1 MNREFLLETV
11 RGQTRLAVIED
22 GALCE
27 LYYERPGSEK
37 LSGNLYLGRVQNIL
51 PGMNAAFVDIGLEKN
66 AFLYA
71 GDIPVDT
78 TEEKELARRMKE
90 ARIERMIRPGQE
102 LLVQVVKEP
111 GGTKGCR
118 ISSHATVPGRM
129 SVLLPSMNYVGISRK
144 ITDHAERERLH
155 GIAKA
160 LIGDGGMGMIVR
172 TAAEGVDAERLGED
186 YRASCELWHEIENRA
201 RYSAAPK
208 LIHSDGSLALRVV
221 RDMLDES
228 VQAVRVDGSALFEEV
243 RRYAHLLAPGL
254 EDRIAEHKS
263 STPLFDVYRVDSQID
278 KHSGRFVWLKSG
290 GSLVIDETEA
300 MTVIDVNTGKFV
312 GKQSFDET
320 VFKLNCEAATEIA
333 RLLRLRDI
341 GGIIIIDFIDMD
353 STEDREALLEQ
364 LRELMKGDRNRTNVI
379 GFTGL
384 GLVEMTRKKVRRP
397 LTKQL
402 KHMCNACD
410 GSGNVD
416 SYETTAWKIIRELWA
431 WGRTHSAGALLVE
444 TTEPVAGWLRTIGVP
459 EKVEAYVSIHG
470 EFQPEEAAAGCFRI
484 LPMDPKNL
492 PEGIRRLK

>member
-37 LSGNLYLGRVQNIL
+37 LAGNLYLGRVQNIL
-51 PGMNAAFVDIGLEKN
+51 PGMNAAFVDIGQEKN

-78 TEEKELARRMKE
+78 REEQELANRMKD
-90 ARIERMIRPGQE
+90 ARIEKMIRPGQE

-118 ISSHATVPGRM
+118 ISSHVTVPGRM
-129 SVLLPSMNYVGISRK
+129 SVLLPSVNYVGISRK
-144 ITDHAERERLH
+144 ITDPAERERLRA
-155 GIAKA
+155 IASE
-160 LIGDGGMGMIVR
+160 LIGDSGMGMIVR
-172 TAAEGVDAERLGED
+172 TAAEGVEAEALARD
-186 YRASCELWHEIENRA
+186 YRASCELWKELENRA
-201 RYSAAPK
+201 RHSKAPK

-228 VQAVRVDGSALFEEV
+228 VAAIRVDDSALCVEV
-243 RRYAHLLAPGL
+243 CRYAQLVAPELA
-254 EDRIAEHKS
+254 DRVHEHTGR
-263 STPLFDVYRVDSQID
+263 TPLFDVYRVDAQMD
-278 KHSGRFVWLKSG
+278 KRMGRYVWLKSG
-290 GSLVIDETEA
+290 GSLVVDETEA

-312 GKQSFDET
+312 GKKSFDET
-320 VFKLNCEAATEIA
+320 VFKLNCEAAREIA

-353 STEDREALLEQ
+353 SEEHRQALLA
-364 LRELMKGDRNRTNVI
+364 LLKELMVADRNRTNVV

-402 KHMCNACD
+402 KHMCTICG
-410 GSGNVD
+410 GSGNVY
-416 SYETTAWKIIRELWA
+416 SYETSAWSIVRELWA
-431 WGRTHSAGALLVE
+431 WTRTQSTGPLLVE
-444 TTEPVAGWLRTIGVP
+444 TTEPIVGWLKTIGVP
-459 EKVEAYVSIHG
+459 EGADVYVSVKND
-470 EFQPEEAAAGCFRI
+470 FPPEDAVQGCWRI
-484 LPMDPKNL
+484 APVDPKNL
-492 PEGIRRLK
+492 PEGIRHLK